1 MRRLPVPLIPLIVRR
16 NSPVPPQFVPANG
29 IMSTFF
35 PYFTAS
41 ALPEFAAGA
50 VWRLLAIA
58 ALLLLNA
65 FFVAAEF
72 AIVKLRAGGWD
83 PDDDFGGRR
92 NGTRVRKILQNAQP
106 YLSAAQLGIT
116 LTSLGIGWAGAPFV
130 ARLLEP
136 WLRWSGIGS
145 EAAVSL
151 VSFIS
156 VFSLL
161 AFVHVVV
168 GEQVPKLLAIRRAR
182 QVMLFS
188 AGPMRLFH
196 FALRPLVHVVDR
208 SSGWMLRKILR
219 TPPDPQ
225 LAGEDAEDELR
236 ALLRNAA
243 GEEGGAVSTLGRE
256 ILINALDLRKRVVRD
271 IMTPRGEVVFLDS
284 EESFDDN
291 VRNALDSRHTRF
303 PLCRG
308 HLDDAVGL
316 VHIKDLLGLVQE
328 DKTDLLPIK
337 RELLNVPELMPLER
351 LLKLFLGK
359 GAHLAVVVDEYG
371 GAVGVVTL
379 DNVLAELVGEIQ
391 DEFDT
396 DREEYRKVGEN
407 EFFLDGSVALHDL
420 EDLLGVSV
428 ESAEVSTIGGYLTH
442 EFGHLPKSGEKV
454 RIDGYEFTVSQ
465 TDGRRVVSV
474 HAKRCAEAAGGEES
488 VL

>member
-1 MRRLPVPLIPLIVRR
+1 
-16 NSPVPPQFVPANG
+16 
-29 IMSTFF
+29 MSNFTFPF
-35 PYFTAS
+35 IAS
-41 ALPEFAAGA
+41 ALPEVADGAG
-50 VWRLLAIA
+50 WRLLAIA
-58 ALLLLNA
+58 ALLLLNG

-72 AIVKLRAGGWD
+72 AMVKLRAGGWD
-83 PDDDFGGRR
+83 EDDDFGGRR
-92 NGTRVRKILQNAQP
+92 NGARVRKMLQNTQP

-130 ARLLEP
+130 ARMLEP
-136 WLRWSGIGS
+136 WLQWIGITS

-151 VSFIS
+151 LSFAA

-161 AFVHVVV
+161 AFLHVVI

-182 QVMLFS
+182 QVMLFT
-188 AGPMRLFH
+188 ARPMRLFH
-196 FALRPLVHVVDR
+196 FALRPLVLVVDLA
-208 SSGWMLRKILR
+208 SAWILRTVLR

-236 ALLRNAA
+236 ALLRNTA
-243 GEEGGAVSTLGRE
+243 GEEGSAVSTLGRE

-271 IMTPRGEVVFLDS
+271 IMTPRGEVVFLDL
-284 EESFDDN
+284 EENFDDN
-291 VRNALDSRHTRF
+291 VRTALDSRHTRF

-308 HLDDAVGL
+308 HLDDTVGL
-316 VHIKDLLGLVQE
+316 VHIKDLLALVQE
-328 DKTDLLPIK
+328 DKTDLLSIK
-337 RELLNVPELMPLER
+337 RELVHVPELMPLER

-396 DREEYRKVGEN
+396 DEEEYRKVGED
-407 EFFLDGSVALHDL
+407 EFVLEGGVALHDL
-420 EDLLGVSV
+420 EDLLGVKVQST
-428 ESAEVSTIGGYLTH
+428 EVSTIGGYLTH
-442 EFGHLPKSGEKV
+442 DLGHLPKKGEKV

-474 HAKRCAEAAGGEES
+474 HAKRCADPVDFDEP
-488 VL
+488 VI

>member
-1 MRRLPVPLIPLIVRR
+1 
-16 NSPVPPQFVPANG
+16 
-29 IMSTFF
+29 MSNFTFPF
-35 PYFTAS
+35 IAS
-41 ALPEFAAGA
+41 ALPEVADGAG
-50 VWRLLAIA
+50 WRLLAIA
-58 ALLLLNA
+58 ALLLLNG

-72 AIVKLRAGGWD
+72 AMVKLRAGGWD
-83 PDDDFGGRR
+83 EDDDFGGRR
-92 NGTRVRKILQNAQP
+92 NGARVRKMLQNTQP

-130 ARLLEP
+130 ARMLEP
-136 WLRWSGIGS
+136 WLQWIGITS

-151 VSFIS
+151 LSFAA

-161 AFVHVVV
+161 AFLHVVI

-182 QVMLFS
+182 QVMLFT
-188 AGPMRLFH
+188 ARPMRLFH
-196 FALRPLVHVVDR
+196 FALRPLVLVVDLA
-208 SSGWMLRKILR
+208 SAWILRTVLR

-236 ALLRNAA
+236 ALLRNTA

-271 IMTPRGEVVFLDS
+271 IMTPRGEVVFLDL
-284 EESFDDN
+284 EENFDDN
-291 VRNALDSRHTRF
+291 VRTALDSRHTRF

-308 HLDDAVGL
+308 HLDDTVGL
-316 VHIKDLLGLVQE
+316 VHIKDLLALVQE
-328 DKTDLLPIK
+328 DKTDLLSIK
-337 RELLNVPELMPLER
+337 RELVHVPELMPLER

-396 DREEYRKVGEN
+396 DEEEYRKVGED
-407 EFFLDGSVALHDL
+407 EFVLEGGVALHDL
-420 EDLLGVSV
+420 EDLLGVKVQST
-428 ESAEVSTIGGYLTH
+428 EVSTIGGYLTH
-442 EFGHLPKSGEKV
+442 DLGHLPKKGEKV

-474 HAKRCAEAAGGEES
+474 HAKRCADPVDFDEP
-488 VL
+488 VI

>member
-1 MRRLPVPLIPLIVRR
+1 
-16 NSPVPPQFVPANG
+16 
-29 IMSTFF
+29 MSIF
-35 PYFTAS
+35 PIHFLAS
-41 ALPEFAAGA
+41 ALPEVADGAG
-50 VWRLLAIA
+50 WRLLAIA
-58 ALLLLNA
+58 ALLLLNG

-72 AIVKLRAGGWD
+72 AMVKMRAGGWD
-83 PDDDFGGRR
+83 ADDDFGGRR
-92 NGTRVRKILQNAQP
+92 NGARVRKMLQNTQP

-130 ARLLEP
+130 ARMLEP
-136 WLRWSGIGS
+136 WLHWVGITS

-151 VSFIS
+151 LSFAA

-161 AFVHVVV
+161 AFLHVVI

-182 QVMLFS
+182 QVMLFT
-188 AGPMRLFH
+188 ARPMRLFH
-196 FALRPLVHVVDR
+196 FALRPLVRVVDLA
-208 SSGWMLRKILR
+208 SGWILRTVLR

-225 LAGEDAEDELR
+225 LASGDAEDELR
-236 ALLRNAA
+236 ALLRNTA
-243 GEEGGAVSTLGRE
+243 GEEGGTVSTLGRE

-271 IMTPRGEVVFLDS
+271 IMTPRGEVVFLDL
-284 EESFDDN
+284 EENFDDN
-291 VRNALDSRHTRF
+291 VRTALDSRHTRF

-316 VHIKDLLGLVQE
+316 VHIKDLLALVQE
-328 DKTDLLPIK
+328 DKTDLLAIK
-337 RELLNVPELMPLER
+337 RELVHVPELMPLER

-371 GAVGVVTL
+371 GTVGVVTL

-396 DREEYRKVGEN
+396 DEEEYRKVGED
-407 EFFLDGSVALHDL
+407 EFVLDGGVALHDL
-420 EDLLGVSV
+420 DDLLGVKV
-428 ESAEVSTIGGYLTH
+428 ESTEVSTIGGYLTH
-442 EFGHLPKSGEKV
+442 DLGHLPKKGEKV

-474 HAKRCAEAAGGEES
+474 HAKRCAEPARVEES

>member
-1 MRRLPVPLIPLIVRR
+1 MSIFPVP
-16 NSPVPPQFVPANG
+16 A
-29 IMSTFF
+29 M
-35 PYFTAS
+35 AS
-41 ALPEFAAGA
+41 ALPEVADGAG
-50 VWRLLAIA
+50 WRLLAIA
-58 ALLLLNA
+58 ALLLLNG

-72 AIVKLRAGGWD
+72 AMVKLRAGGWD
-83 PDDDFGGRR
+83 EDDDFGGRR
-92 NGTRVRKILQNAQP
+92 NGARVRKMLQNTQP

-130 ARLLEP
+130 MRLLEP
-136 WLRWSGIGS
+136 WLQWIGITS
-145 EAAVSL
+145 AAAVSL
-151 VSFIS
+151 LSFAA

-161 AFVHVVV
+161 AFLHVVI

-182 QVMLFS
+182 QVMLFT
-188 AGPMRLFH
+188 ARPMRLFH
-196 FALRPLVHVVDR
+196 FALRPLVRVVDLA
-208 SSGWMLRKILR
+208 SAWILRTVLR

-236 ALLRNAA
+236 ALLRNTA
-243 GEEGGAVSTLGRE
+243 GEGGGSVSTLGRE

-271 IMTPRGEVVFLDS
+271 IMTPRGEVVFLDL
-284 EESFDDN
+284 EENFDDN
-291 VRNALDSRHTRF
+291 VRTALDSRHTRF

-308 HLDDAVGL
+308 HLDDTVGL
-316 VHIKDLLGLVQE
+316 VHIKDLLALVQE
-328 DKTDLLPIK
+328 DKTDLLSIK
-337 RELLNVPELMPLER
+337 RELVHVPELMPLER

-396 DREEYRKVGEN
+396 DEEEYRKVGED
-407 EFFLDGSVALHDL
+407 EFVLEGGVALHDL
-420 EDLLGVSV
+420 EDLLGVKV
-428 ESAEVSTIGGYLTH
+428 ESTEVSTIGGYLTH
-442 EFGHLPKSGEKV
+442 DLGHLPKKGEKV

-474 HAKRCAEAAGGEES
+474 HAKRCAEPVEAEES

>member
-1 MRRLPVPLIPLIVRR
+1 MNLP
-16 NSPVPPQFVPANG
+16 
-29 IMSTFF
+29 FF
-35 PYFTAS
+35 H
-41 ALPEFAAGA
+41 FAAAAVPEVSDGA
-50 VWRLLAIA
+50 GWRLLVVAV
-58 ALLLLNA
+58 LLLLNG

-72 AIVKLRAGGWD
+72 AMVKLRAGGWD
-83 PDDDFGGRR
+83 EEDDFGGRR
-92 NGTRVRKILQNAQP
+92 NGARVRKMLQNTQP

-116 LTSLGIGWAGAPFV
+116 LTSLGLGWVGAPFV
-130 ARLLEP
+130 GRLLEP
-136 WLRWSGIGS
+136 WLGWIGIGG
-145 EAAVSL
+145 EAAVAAI
-151 VSFIS
+151 SFVL

-161 AFVHVVV
+161 AFLHVVV

-182 QVMLFS
+182 RVMLFT

-196 FALRPLVHVVDR
+196 FALRPLVRLVDLA
-208 SSGWMLRKILR
+208 SGWILRRVLR

-225 LAGEDAEDELR
+225 VAGEDAEDELR
-236 ALLRNAA
+236 ALLRHTAEA
-243 GEEGGAVSTLGRE
+243 DGSTVSTLGRE

-271 IMTPRGEVVFLDS
+271 IMTPRGEVVFLDL

-291 VRNALDSRHTRF
+291 VRTALDSRHTRF

-316 VHIKDLLGLVQE
+316 VHIKDLLALVQE
-328 DKTDLLPIK
+328 DKSDLLSI
-337 RELLNVPELMPLER
+337 RRDLVNVPELMPLER

-396 DREEYRKVGEN
+396 DEEEYRRVGED
-407 EFFLDGSVALHDL
+407 EFVLDGGVALHDL
-420 EDLLGVSV
+420 EDLIGVSV

-442 EFGHLPKSGEKV
+442 ELGHLPKKGETV
-454 RIDGYEFTVSQ
+454 RIDGFEFTVSQ

-474 HAKRCAEAAGGEES
+474 HAKRCAEPAGVEDP
-488 VL
+488 VI